1 MKFDLL
7 RRLIP
12 AVAAALFGITT
23 VGTALAQDT
32 TSSRLGYVS
41 LERILRD
48 SVPAKAAQ
56 AKLDAEFSSRQKE
69 LTDTAARLKPLYDY
83 LEKNS
88 AVISDAERAR
98 RQKDLS
104 DQEKDF
110 QRRQREFNEDLNQ
123 RKNEELAAVVDKANR
138 VIKQIAESGKFD
150 MIFQEAVYIN
160 PKVDITDQVIKI
172 LNSQPASS
180 AGGAGNSSTAPAK

>member
-1 MKFDLL
+1 MKCNLL
-7 RRLIP
+7 RRFVTSV
-12 AVAAALFGITT
+12 AVVLLGMTAVGAAS
-23 VGTALAQDT
+23 AQDN
-32 TSSRLGYVS
+32 TSNRLGYVS

-48 SVPAKAAQ
+48 SAPAKAAQ
-56 AKLDAEFSSRQKE
+56 SKLDAEFSSRQKE

-88 AVISDAERAR
+88 AVISEAERAR
-98 RQKDLS
+98 RQKELS

-138 VIKQIAESGKFD
+138 VIKEIAQSGKYD

-160 PKVDITDQVIKI
+160 PRVDLTDQVIKI
-172 LNSQPASS
+172 LNS
-180 AGGAGNSSTAPAK
+180 SSTNSGGGGTSSYAPTK

>member
-1 MKFDLL
+1 MKCNLS
-7 RRLIP
+7 RRFVIG
-12 AVAAALFGITT
+12 VAAVLLGMTAM
-23 VGTALAQDT
+23 GTASAQDN
-32 TSSRLGYVS
+32 TSGRLGYVS

-48 SVPAKAAQ
+48 SAPAKAAQ
-56 AKLDAEFSSRQKE
+56 SKLDAEFSSRQKE

-98 RQKDLS
+98 RQKELS

-138 VIKQIAESGKFD
+138 VIKQIAQTGKYD

-160 PKVDITDQVIKI
+160 PRVDITDQVIKI
-172 LNSQPASS
+172 LN
-180 AGGAGNSSTAPAK
+180 NSSTNSGGGGTSSYAPTK

>member
-1 MKFDLL
+1 MKCNLL
-7 RRLIP
+7 RRFVTSV
-12 AVAAALFGITT
+12 AVVLLGMTAMGAAS
-23 VGTALAQDT
+23 AQDN

-48 SVPAKAAQ
+48 SAPAKAAQ
-56 AKLDAEFSSRQKE
+56 SKLDAEFSSRQKE

-98 RQKDLS
+98 RQKELS

-138 VIKQIAESGKFD
+138 VIKEIAQSGKYD

-160 PKVDITDQVIKI
+160 PRVDLTDQVIKI
-172 LNSQPASS
+172 LNS
-180 AGGAGNSSTAPAK
+180 SSTNSGGGGGTSSYAPTK

>member
-1 MKFDLL
+1 MKCNLL
-7 RRLIP
+7 RRFVT
-12 AVAAALFGITT
+12 AVAAVLLGMAA
-23 VGTALAQDT
+23 VAPAAAQDN
-32 TSSRLGYVS
+32 TSTRLGYVS

-48 SVPAKAAQ
+48 SAPAKAAQ
-56 AKLDAEFSSRQKE
+56 SKLDAEFSSRQKE
-69 LTDTAARLKPLYDY
+69 LTDTAAHLKPLYDS

-88 AVISDAERAR
+88 AIMSDAERAR

-138 VIKQIAESGKFD
+138 VIKQIAQSGKYD

-160 PKVDITDQVIKI
+160 PRVDITDQVIKI
-172 LNSQPASS
+172 LNSSS
-180 AGGAGNSSTAPAK
+180 ASGSGGGTSSNVPTK

>member
-1 MKFDLL
+1 MKCNLL
-7 RRLIP
+7 RRFVTSV
-12 AVAAALFGITT
+12 AVVLLGMTAVGAAS
-23 VGTALAQDT
+23 AQDN
-32 TSSRLGYVS
+32 TSNRLGYVS

-48 SVPAKAAQ
+48 SAPAKAAQ
-56 AKLDAEFSSRQKE
+56 SKLDAEFSSRQKE

-88 AVISDAERAR
+88 AVISEAERAR
-98 RQKDLS
+98 RQKELS

-138 VIKQIAESGKFD
+138 VIKEIAQSGKYD

-160 PKVDITDQVIKI
+160 PRVDLTDQVIKI
-172 LNSQPASS
+172 LNS
-180 AGGAGNSSTAPAK
+180 SSTNSGGGGGTSSYAPTK

>member
-1 MKFDLL
+1 MKCNLL
-7 RRLIP
+7 RRFVTSV
-12 AVAAALFGITT
+12 AVVLLGMTAVGAAS
-23 VGTALAQDT
+23 AQDN

-48 SVPAKAAQ
+48 SAPAKAAQ
-56 AKLDAEFSSRQKE
+56 SKLDAEFSSRQKE

-98 RQKDLS
+98 RQKELS

-138 VIKQIAESGKFD
+138 VIKEIAQSGKYD

-160 PKVDITDQVIKI
+160 PRVDLTDQVIKI
-172 LNSQPASS
+172 LNS
-180 AGGAGNSSTAPAK
+180 SSTNSGGGGGTSSYAPTK

>member
-1 MKFDLL
+1 MKCNLL
-7 RRLIP
+7 RRFVTSV
-12 AVAAALFGITT
+12 AVVLLGMTAVGAAS
-23 VGTALAQDT
+23 AQDN
-32 TSSRLGYVS
+32 TSGRLGYVS

-48 SVPAKAAQ
+48 SAPAKAAQ
-56 AKLDAEFSSRQKE
+56 SKLDAEFSSRQKE

-88 AVISDAERAR
+88 EVISDAERAR
-98 RQKDLS
+98 RQKELS

-138 VIKQIAESGKFD
+138 VIKEIAQSGKYD
-150 MIFQEAVYIN
+150 MIFQEEVYIN
-160 PKVDITDQVIKI
+160 PRVDLTDQVIKI
-172 LNSQPASS
+172 LNS
-180 AGGAGNSSTAPAK
+180 SSTNSGGGGTSSYALTK

>member
-1 MKFDLL
+1 MT
-7 RRLIP
+7 
-12 AVAAALFGITT
+12 AVGAAS
-23 VGTALAQDT
+23 AQDN
-32 TSSRLGYVS
+32 TSNRLGYVS

-48 SVPAKAAQ
+48 SAPAKAAQ
-56 AKLDAEFSSRQKE
+56 SKLDAEFSSRQKE

-88 AVISDAERAR
+88 AVISEAERAR
-98 RQKDLS
+98 RQKELS

-138 VIKQIAESGKFD
+138 VIKEIAQSGKYD

-160 PKVDITDQVIKI
+160 PRVDLTDQVIKI
-172 LNSQPASS
+172 LNS
-180 AGGAGNSSTAPAK
+180 SSTNSGGGGGTSSYAPTK